1 MKRSLIVLALTGLTG
16 AALAQSPPPP
26 PRPAW
31 GGPAMM
37 HRMQRM
43 EQWRLHQLTVL
54 LDLSATQQQQVKAI
68 LDQQHAAMHTSM
80 RQVMEAMRAARKA
93 HLAAR
98 EEMLNHMA
106 KVLTAE
112 QMAKFKVLAPA
123 RPPLWMHHRG
133 PGGKGMGMGMG
144 MGTPGTPPNP

>member
-16 AALAQSPPPP
+16 VALAQSPPPP

-37 HRMQRM
+37 RQMQRM

-54 LDLSATQQQQVKAI
+54 LDLSAAQQQQVKAI
-68 LDQQHAAMHTSM
+68 LDQQHAAMRASM

-98 EEMLNHMA
+98 EEMMNRMA
-106 KVLTAE
+106 KVLSAE

-123 RPPLWMHHRG
+123 RPPRWMHHMG
-133 PGGKGMGMGMG
+133 PRGMGMGMG
-144 MGTPGTPPNP
+144 MGMGPPGTPNP

>member
-1 MKRSLIVLALTGLTG
+1 MKRSLIVLALTSLAGV
-16 AALAQSPPPP
+16 ALAQSPPPP
-26 PRPAW
+26 PHPAW

-37 HRMQRM
+37 RQMQRM

-54 LDLSATQQQQVKAI
+54 LDLSAAQQQQVKAI
-68 LDQQHAAMHTSM
+68 LDQQHTAMRASM

-98 EEMLNHMA
+98 EEMMNRMA
-106 KVLTAE
+106 KVLSAE

-123 RPPLWMHHRG
+123 RPPRWMHHMG
-133 PGGKGMGMGMG
+133 PRGMGMGMG
-144 MGTPGTPPNP
+144 MGMGPPGTPNP